1 MIRIALADDH
11 KQMRDI
17 WNLILSA
24 NPAFEVICKCR
35 NGQEAIDAASI
46 HSPDVFLMDIN
57 MQPVSGLEATGIITK
72 THPEIKVIC
81 MSIHKDAIYVK
92 NMLDAGAHGYV
103 TKNSTYE
110 EVFEAI
116 LEVYAGR
123 FFICSE
129 VKEHMPDV
137 TVASS

>member
-11 KQMRDI
+11 KQIRDI

-35 NGQEAIDAASI
+35 NGQEAIDAASS
-46 HSPDVFLMDIN
+46 HTPDIFLMDIN
-57 MQPVSGLEATGIITK
+57 MQPVSGIEATAAITK
-72 THPEIKVIC
+72 KHPHIKIIC
-81 MSIHKDAIYVK
+81 MSIHKDIIYVK
-92 NMLDAGAHGYV
+92 NMLEAGAHGYV
-103 TKNSTYE
+103 TKNSSYE

-123 FFICSE
+123 QYICRE
-129 VKEHMPDV
+129 VKENMPAV
-137 TVASS
+137 SMTFS